1 MSTSRPPARN
11 AIAAPSPQSLSTR
24 CVPFIAIMPVDTI
37 VRLALMTTKSP
48 GVDVEADR
56 TGDAGPGRPLAVG
69 GQQLG
74 DEQAIEDAPAARRDL
89 AAKLA
94 HRDLRLVLHA
104 ADIDH
109 AAAGEAADRSVGVAR
124 DRHVPADVVLDALAL
139 AFEQLV
145 GPALVAHVA
154 AADDELLR
162 PGVEI
167 VGVERTGRDAAG
179 HRRCAAAADIG
190 LVDERD
196 GRLQVGGAQR
206 RPASGKAAA
215 DDQDIRFE
223 DVHARRSFHQAPPA
237 ATRPSLLGQR
247 RPPAPSST
255 SS

>member
-1 MSTSRPPARN
+1 MRA
-11 AIAAPSPQSLSTR
+11 
-24 CVPFIAIMPVDTI
+24 
-37 VRLALMTTKSP
+37 
-48 GVDVEADR
+48 
-56 TGDAGPGRPLAVG
+56 
-69 GQQLG
+69 
-74 DEQAIEDAPAARRDL
+74 AARRDL

-109 AAAGEAADRSVGVAR
+109 AAAGEAADRAVGAAR

-162 PGVEI
+162 PDVEV
-167 VGVERTGRDAAG
+167 VGIERAGRDAAG

-215 DDQDIRFE
+215 DDQDIRFQ
-223 DVHARRSFHQAPPA
+223 DVHARRPFHQRSPA
-237 ATRPSLLGQR
+237 APARTAWER
-247 RPPAPSST
+247 RPPAPSFDQFVTSAVNSFADLGAAADGRFAGRRPRCRLAISGSCRIALISLLSFAST
-255 SS
+255 ASGVPAGAKNPIHDAADIPG